1 MKKTILTTLFLVVA
15 VLVTIAQG
23 TAEIKFEQTTHNF
36 GAFSENNPKVTCKF
50 KFTNTGTDHW

>member
-36 GAFSENNPKVTCKF
+36 GAFSENNPKVTSPIQE
-50 KFTNTGTDHW
+50 TDHW